1 MEEIFKQTPAIIE
14 QAAKSPLGLLALMVI
29 VLAAIGLVFFKDASE
44 KTRIFIFVLLLAGA
58 ATFGYAAFSVSGPE
72 PEQASGQVS
81 AIDIDGTWSA
91 RVDYGWAAHDE
102 TFQFESRAGA
112 LFGKASFL
120 QTPRG
125 ILNAELTGN
134 RVRFDTRT
142 TSIMGNESRESIHH
156 YHGLVDGDT
165 IEFVLQSEGGFG
177 SAPPIEFVARKEP

>member
-1 MEEIFKQTPAIIE
+1 MDEIFRQTPAIIE

-29 VLAAIGLVFFKDASE
+29 VLAALGLVFFKDASE
-44 KTRIFIFVLLLAGA
+44 KTRILIFVLLLAGA
-58 ATFGYAAFSVSGPE
+58 ATFGYAAFSVSE
-72 PEQASGQVS
+72 PATGQPSEQASTV
-81 AIDIDGTWSA
+81 DIDGTWA
-91 RVDYGWAAHDE
+91 AHVNYGWAAHDE
-102 TFQFESRAGA
+102 TFEFESRAGA

-134 RVRFDTRT
+134 RLRFDTRT

-156 YHGLVDGDT
+156 YHGVVVDDT

-177 SAPPIEFVARKEP
+177 SALPVEFLARRLR